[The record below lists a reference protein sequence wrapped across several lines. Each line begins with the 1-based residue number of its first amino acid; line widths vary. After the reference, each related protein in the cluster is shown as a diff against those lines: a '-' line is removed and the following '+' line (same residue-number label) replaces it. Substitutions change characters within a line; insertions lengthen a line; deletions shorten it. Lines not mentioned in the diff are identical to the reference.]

1 MKYFVVPDD
10 LLDGAVRPISI
21 IRYETQKPAINTKVL
36 FTRHVISFLIQGS
49 KQIVFPTT
57 TGEVLHQVVFIP
69 RSNCL
74 MTERTTLGS
83 DTYQALLIFFDDDSL
98 QEIFYKYHNLLPD
111 KPFAGAKPYSTLEQ
125 DRFLLHYRD
134 TLVKLAGSGSRI
146 FSDEMCRLKLEE
158 LILYVLQHY
167 PQALAPFLNQH
178 KQNSQLSFKAVIEAN
193 VFSGLTTEELAFLC
207 HMSVSTFKR
216 KFQALYHT
224 SLQKWRIK
232 QKMAYAEALM
242 KQGYKPSQIYHRIGY
257 KTVANFLAAYK
268 RYHHFSKIE
277 N

>member
-10 LLDGAVRPISI
+10 LLNGVGRPISI
-21 IRYETQKPAINTKVL
+21 VKYETQKPARNTKVL

-49 KQIVFPTT
+49 KQIVFPTI
-57 TGEVLHQVVFIP
+57 TGEVLDQVVFIP
-69 RSNCL
+69 RANCL

-83 DTYQALLIFFDDDSL
+83 KAYRALLIFFDDESL
-98 QEIFYKYHNLLPD
+98 QDILYKYRDLLPD
-111 KPFAGAKPYSTLEQ
+111 TLSTADKPYSTLPQ
-125 DRFLLHYRD
+125 DTFLLHYRD
-134 TLVKLAGSGSRI
+134 TLVELAGTGSRI
-146 FSDEMCRLKLEE
+146 FSDEMCKLKLEE

-167 PQALAPFLNQH
+167 PQAVAPFLNRD
-178 KQNSQLSFKAVIEAN
+178 KGDPQLFFKAVIEAN
-193 VFSGLTTEELAFLC
+193 MFSGLTTEELAFLC

-232 QKMAYAEALM
+232 QKMTYAEALM
-242 KQGYKPSQIYHRIGY
+242 KQGLEPSQIYHRIGY

-268 RYHHFSKIE
+268 RFRHFSKVE